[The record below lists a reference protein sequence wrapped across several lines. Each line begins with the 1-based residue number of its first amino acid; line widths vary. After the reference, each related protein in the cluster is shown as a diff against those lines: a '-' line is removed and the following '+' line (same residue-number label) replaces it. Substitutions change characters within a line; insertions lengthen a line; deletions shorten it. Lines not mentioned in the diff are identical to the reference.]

1 MSKVSKIDELQSELS
16 KVLAEK
22 DTLIETI
29 RVLEQDKQKL
39 KEGAKIFALALEEAL
54 DNNTTLDKQIHQQEA
69 DAEKAKLELS
79 KLREGTRQNTGSTVS
94 NDNVLKAEI
103 IKLRKELSQLG
114 IEKDSFVAK
123 IAHLEKEKANLSA
136 ALDSLNQKVVEDQ
149 KESKP
154 PNVKE
159 SFKDH
164 SKSMDNDILV
174 HETSRKVGLRRKLQF
189 RRRRY
194 KGMKHYFFFW
204 KKRTYIPAHDES

>member
-22 DTLIETI
+22 DTLIENI

-54 DNNTTLDKQIHQQEA
+54 DNNTILDKQIHQQEA

-79 KLREGTRQNTGSTVS
+79 KLREGTRQKKGSTVS

-103 IKLRKELSQLG
+103 IKLREELSQLG
-114 IEKDSFVAK
+114 MEKDSFVEK
-123 IAHLEKEKANLSA
+123 IAHLEKEKANLHA
-136 ALDSLNQKVVEDQ
+136 ALDSLNRKVEDQ
-149 KESKP
+149 KENKP
-154 PNVKE
+154 PNVKD
-159 SFKDH
+159 SFKDK

-194 KGMKHYFFFW
+194 KGMKHFFFW
-204 KKRTYIPAHDES
+204 RKKRTYIPAHDEN

>member
-103 IKLRKELSQLG
+103 IKLR
-114 IEKDSFVAK
+114 SF
-123 IAHLEKEKANLSA
+123 
-136 ALDSLNQKVVEDQ
+136 
-149 KESKP
+149 
-154 PNVKE
+154 
-159 SFKDH
+159 
-164 SKSMDNDILV
+164 
-174 HETSRKVGLRRKLQF
+174 
-189 RRRRY
+189 Y
-194 KGMKHYFFFW
+194 
-204 KKRTYIPAHDES
+204 

>member
-16 KVLAEK
+16 KVLVEK

-79 KLREGTRQNTGSTVS
+79 KLREGTSQNKGSTFS

-114 IEKDSFVAK
+114 TERDNFVAK

-149 KESKP
+149 KENKP
-154 PNVKE
+154 SNVKD
-159 SFKDH
+159 SFKDN
-164 SKSMDNDILV
+164 SKIMDNDVLV

-194 KGMKHYFFFW
+194 KGMKHFFFW